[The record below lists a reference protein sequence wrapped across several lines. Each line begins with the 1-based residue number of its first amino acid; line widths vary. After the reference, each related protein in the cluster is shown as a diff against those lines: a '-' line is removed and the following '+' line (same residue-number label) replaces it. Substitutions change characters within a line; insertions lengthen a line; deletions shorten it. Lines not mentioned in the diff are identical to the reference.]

1 MSYDN
6 NMLIIVHTRF
16 DLTVS
21 VFLQVKSEYT
31 MPAVES
37 TLKNSTPTQLAV
49 NDNKSNDSKT
59 NQESKHDMTMSASSG
74 NTNNSA
80 AADNNVTEVLKWT

>member
-59 NQESKHDMTMSASSG
+59 NQESKQDMTMSASSG

-80 AADNNVTEVLKWT
+80 AADDNVTEVLK

>member
-37 TLKNSTPTQLAV
+37 TQLAV
-49 NDNKSNDSKT
+49 SDKKLDDSKT
-59 NQESKHDMTMSASSG
+59 NQESKPDVALSASRC

-80 AADNNVTEVLKWT
+80 VADNNVTEVR

>member
-37 TLKNSTPTQLAV
+37 TVKNSTPTQLAV
-49 NDNKSNDSKT
+49 NDKKSDDSKT
-59 NQESKHDMTMSASSG
+59 NQESKQDMTMSASSG

-80 AADNNVTEVLKWT
+80 AADNNVTEVLK

>member
-1 MSYDN
+1 MCHDN
-6 NMLIIVHTRF
+6 TCNMLIIVHTRF
-16 DLTVS
+16 DFTVS

-37 TLKNSTPTQLAV
+37 TLKNSTPTQLAF

-59 NQESKHDMTMSASSG
+59 NQESKQDMTMSASSG

-80 AADNNVTEVLKWT
+80 AADNKVTEVL

>member
-49 NDNKSNDSKT
+49 NDKKSDDSKT
-59 NQESKHDMTMSASSG
+59 NQESKQDMTMSASSG

-80 AADNNVTEVLKWT
+80 AADNNVTEVLK

>member
-59 NQESKHDMTMSASSG
+59 NQESKQDMTMSASSG

-80 AADNNVTEVLKWT
+80 AADNNVTEVLK